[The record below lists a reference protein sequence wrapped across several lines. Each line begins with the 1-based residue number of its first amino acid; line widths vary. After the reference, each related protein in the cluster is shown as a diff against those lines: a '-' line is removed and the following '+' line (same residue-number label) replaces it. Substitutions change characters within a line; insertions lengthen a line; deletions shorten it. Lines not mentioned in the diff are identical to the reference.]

1 MQKSKDEQIKELL
14 EKGIANIYPDR
25 EFLEKNLTSG
35 QKLTIYLGIDP
46 TGPELHIGHAIPL
59 RKLRAF
65 QDLGHRVILLIG
77 DFTALCGD
85 PDKSYTRKR
94 LSTKEIAQNIKNYQK
109 QISLILNLHGKNP
122 ATFKFNNDWLGKL
135 KFTDIIEIAS
145 NFTVQQM
152 LARDLFDKRLKAGN
166 PIALH
171 EFLYPLMQAYDSVAM
186 DVDGEIGG
194 NDQTFNM
201 LSGRDLMKAM
211 RGKEKFVLTTKLL
224 ADPTGKK
231 MGKTEGNMI
240 TLSDSPTDMFGKI
253 MSWGDEMIALG
264 FELCTNATLKEIE
277 DIKKMLE
284 NDVNPRD
291 LKAQLG
297 KEIVTLYHSK
307 QKALEAEAEFNKI
320 FKNKENPDNL
330 TEIIIKKQPYN
341 IIDLIMI
348 AKLASSKGEAKRL
361 VEQNAVKL
369 GTAMINNWKSN
380 ISPETNDILKVG
392 KRKFAKLI
400 IR

>member
-1 MQKSKDEQIKELL
+1 MQKSKAEQIKELL

-25 EFLEKNLTSG
+25 EFLEKKLTSG

-65 QDLGHRVILLIG
+65 QDLDHRVILLIG

-240 TLSDSPTDMFGKI
+240 TLSDSPTDMFGKV

-284 NDVNPRD
+284 SGVNPRD

-297 KEIVTLYHSK
+297 KEIVTLYHTK
-307 QKALEAEAEFNKI
+307 QKALEAETEFNKI
-320 FKNKENPDNL
+320 FKDKDTPDNL
-330 TEIIIKKQPYN
+330 PEVVIKKQSYN
-341 IIDLIMI
+341 IIDLIMV
-348 AKLASSKGEAKRL
+348 AQLAASKGEAKRL
-361 VEQNAVKL
+361 TEQNAVKL
-369 GTAMINNWKSN
+369 SATTINNWKSAVN
-380 ISPETNDILKVG
+380 PKNGDILKVG